1 MTDIQPSVRY
11 VDERGRV
18 WTATA
23 VACFRSEPSIVSGID
38 AQIGGRP
45 GRVREAVLIRFSDD
59 DEERFARSRSAH
71 WQSPG
76 QLRRLFASAWQT
88 DSVSAA

>member
-1 MTDIQPSVRY
+1 MADMKPSLRHI
-11 VDERGRV
+11 DERGRA

-38 AQIGGRP
+38 AQICGRP
-45 GRVREAVLIRFSDD
+45 GRVREAVLVRFSLG